1 MSDIVENYMID
12 SEKHLIA
19 ACKAQRARIAELEAA
34 IREYLGE
41 YDTPA
46 KDYAYRAAC
55 RERLRKLVGAG
66 TAR

>member
-1 MSDIVENYMID
+1 MSDEIIGRVVSLPDAEIKQLN
-12 SEKHLIA
+12 
-19 ACKAQRARIAELEAA
+19 RITELEAA

-55 RERLRKLVGAG
+55 RAKLRKLVEG
-66 TAR
+66 